1 MNDKGEIGFRLGDI
15 KFEDNYKSMGVGI
28 TKKEQ
33 TIASSANKGNA
44 IAEPST
50 ELTTKPKAT
59 KDPKGK
65 MQLLQLDNIWR
76 KYMTWAHLGKKRT
89 RLQLYTKFEEEMGT
103 QTLETASK
111 ILVTPLDHQR
121 DGVRKIETASGLNR
135 HSETLEDSV
144 K

>member
-15 KFEDNYKSMGVGI
+15 KFEDNYRYMGVGI
-28 TKKEQ
+28 AKKEQ

-44 IAEPST
+44 VAEPSA

-65 MQLLQLDNIWR
+65 MQLL
-76 KYMTWAHLGKKRT
+76 
-89 RLQLYTKFEEEMGT
+89 
-103 QTLETASK
+103 
-111 ILVTPLDHQR
+111 
-121 DGVRKIETASGLNR
+121 
-135 HSETLEDSV
+135 V